1 MASPRSKGL
10 GRGLDALLGPGPAE
24 GAAAGRGRE
33 IPVELIARSPWQPR
47 RKLDPDALEDL
58 SRSIRAHGVLQPI
71 LVRPVGEDRYEL
83 VAGERRWRAAQAAG
97 LATVPAVVR
106 EVSDEVALS
115 IAIIENIQRE
125 DLTPLEEARGVAR
138 LIEEFGMTHRE
149 VAEAVGRSRP
159 AVSNLLRLLDLNDD
173 VRGRLESGEIE
184 MGHARALL
192 GLAGGV
198 QSEAARIV
206 GDRGLSVRQTEAL
219 VRRMQSAPGSR
230 CGRSAGARSGHRPPR
245 DPPRRR
251 HRHRGEYPARQA
263 RLRPPGDPL
272 PQPRRAR
279 RDPRAPRSGER
290 RRGVVRPGRP
300 SAPPPTRAPARPAR
314 RCAIPAPTPISRGSC
329 AIGSGCGPGHLPGAF
344 IPVKR
349 SPVPDTGAPREC
361 DGTRSGRDRS
371 SGTRRPRRAPRCPG
385 RWPARA

>member
-10 GRGLDALLGPGPAE
+10 GRGLDALLGPGPAQG
-24 GAAAGRGRE
+24 GADGRGRE

-58 SRSIRAHGVLQPI
+58 SRSIRVHGVLQPI

-173 VRGRLESGEIE
+173 VRARLESGEIE

-219 VRRMQSAPGSR
+219 VRRMQSAPG
-230 CGRSAGARSGHRPPR
+230 AGADDEAAR
-245 DPPRRR
+245 DPDIGRLETRLGDVIGTEVNIR
-251 HRHRGEYPARQA
+251 HGK
-263 RLRPPGDPL
+263 
-272 PQPRRAR
+272 
-279 RDPRAPRSGER
+279 
-290 RRGVVRPGRP
+290 
-300 SAPPPTRAPARPAR
+300 
-314 RCAIPAPTPISRGSC
+314 RGSGRLV
-329 AIGSGCGPGHLPGAF
+329 IRYHSL
-344 IPVKR
+344 
-349 SPVPDTGAPREC
+349 DEL
-361 DGTRSGRDRS
+361 DGILERLD
-371 SGTRRPRRAPRCPG
+371 PENA
-385 RWPARA
+385 AEE